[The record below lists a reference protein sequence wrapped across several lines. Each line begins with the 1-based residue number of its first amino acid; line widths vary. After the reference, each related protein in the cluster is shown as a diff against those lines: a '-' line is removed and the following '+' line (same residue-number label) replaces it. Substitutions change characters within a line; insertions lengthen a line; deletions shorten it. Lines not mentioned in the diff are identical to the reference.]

1 MDYKKMWLAFVQV
14 VPDEGY
20 HFADL
25 IDTEGAEAE
34 ATYMGAWCN
43 VLVKHEDIKQAIGI
57 IEESLWDKHFVLAF
71 IDKIENIESLVENEE
86 LNEDTLADIQQL
98 CNSGQVFT
106 ISGSLYPYM
115 EE

>member
-1 MDYKKMWLAFVQV
+1 MWLAFVQV

-34 ATYMGAWCN
+34 ATYVGAWCN
-43 VLVKHEDIKQAIGI
+43 VLVKHGDIKKAIDI
-57 IEESLWDKHFVLAF
+57 IEKGLLEKHFILAF

-86 LNEDTLADIQQL
+86 LNEQTLDEIHWL
-98 CNSGQVFT
+98 YNSEYVFM
-106 ISGSLYPYM
+106 ISDKLFPYT
-115 EE
+115 EG